1 MHRPISTRRAACYA
15 AALSATL
22 ALGALP
28 AAAAT
33 TVDLTDA
40 TGTKYQA
47 EVTHRVLQAKTAT
60 TPEIDQPAVTIY
72 KVTSSGRSKLWT
84 APPTVVPTVQRVSKS
99 PMGWLP
105 LELTVTSLG
114 AARLIPGAADQLVFA
129 VHEASADCGSASVAV
144 IGLGGG
150 RPADVATVQNPCSL
164 AVTVT
169 ATRLVLSGPGYKR
182 SDPLCC
188 PSTPKAQASLAYS
201 DDAWRLSP
209 HVFTLTVPPKH

>member
-1 MHRPISTRRAACYA
+1 VSRTTKSRFFAG
-15 AALSATL
+15 ALAATL
-22 ALGALP
+22 GFAALP
-28 AAAAT
+28 ATAAT
-33 TVDLTDA
+33 TVNLTDA
-40 TGTKYQA
+40 SGTKYQA
-47 EVTHRVLQAKTAT
+47 ELTRHVLQAKTAT

-72 KVTSSGRSKLWT
+72 RVTSSGRTKVWT

-114 AARLIPGAADQLVFA
+114 AARLIPGAGDQLVFA

-150 RPADVATVQNPCSL
+150 HPADVATVQNPCSL
-164 AVTVT
+164 ALAVT
-169 ATRLVLSGPGYKR
+169 ATRLILSGPGYKR

-201 DDAWRLSP
+201 DGAWRLTP

>member
-1 MHRPISTRRAACYA
+1 MSRTTTRTTFFA
-15 AALSATL
+15 S
-22 ALGALP
+22 ALGAALAFAALP
-28 AAAAT
+28 ATAAT
-33 TVDLTDA
+33 TVNLTDA

-129 VHEASADCGSASVAV
+129 VHEASADCGSASVVV

-150 RPADVATVQNPCSL
+150 HPADVATRAEPV
-164 AVTVT
+164 
-169 ATRLVLSGPGYKR
+169 
-182 SDPLCC
+182 
-188 PSTPKAQASLAYS
+188 
-201 DDAWRLSP
+201 
-209 HVFTLTVPPKH
+209 

>member
-1 MHRPISTRRAACYA
+1 VSRTTTLAMIFAGALA
-15 AALSATL
+15 AALAF
-22 ALGALP
+22 AALP
-28 AAAAT
+28 ATAT
-33 TVDLTDA
+33 TTVSLTDA

-72 KVTSSGRSKLWT
+72 KVTSSGRSKVWT
-84 APPTVVPTVQRVSKS
+84 APPAVVPTVQRVSKS

-105 LELTVTSLG
+105 LELTVSSLG
-114 AARLIPGAADQLVFA
+114 AARLIPSAGDQLVFA

-150 RPADVATVQNPCSL
+150 HPAAVASVQNPCSL
-164 AVTVT
+164 AVAVT
-169 ATRLVLSGPGYKR
+169 ATRLILSGPGYKR

-201 DDAWRLSP
+201 DGAWRLTP
-209 HVFTLTVPPKH
+209 HVFTLSVPPKH

>member
-1 MHRPISTRRAACYA
+1 VSRTAFG
-15 AALSATL
+15 AT
-22 ALGALP
+22 ALGTAFVLGILP

-60 TPEIDQPAVTIY
+60 TPEIDQPVVTIY
-72 KVTSSGRSKLWT
+72 KVTPSGRNKVWT
-84 APPTVVPTVQRVSKS
+84 APPTIVPVVERLSKS
-99 PMGWLP
+99 TMGWAP
-105 LELTVTSLG
+105 LQLTVTSLS
-114 AARLIPGAADQLVFA
+114 AARLIPGAGQQLVFA
-129 VHEASADCGSASVAV
+129 VHEASADCGSADVAV

-150 RPADVATVQNPCSL
+150 RPADVALVQNPCSL

-169 ATRLVLSGPGYKR
+169 ATRLILSGPGYKR

-201 DDAWRLSP
+201 DGAWRLSP